1 MAAEFKTHP
10 GYEKDAERGEG
21 AGVFSRLRAHGAL
34 PLICLAAALVPV
46 VAIFVLATPK
56 YAMNPD
62 DHIQQLYAS
71 GRFLGASAGWL
82 MPYSL
87 LPVSA
92 PLSALYR
99 MLPGV
104 PWYPLM
110 LAGGIVVSYA
120 IAAVQALRSRLSDA
134 VAKVTCILL
143 LMFEVLTTFYLTYTV
158 VAFLAFGAGLM
169 LVLRHAAFERRAGLA
184 ASDVLG
190 CLLVVFG
197 YALRPESGL
206 AALVVFCPFAGWVLI
221 KNRNIASIVRGAVV
235 LALIALTTVGSN
247 FAYNSTPGWE
257 GYTAYLDAGRDVM
270 DFPISSTE
278 RLQAADP
285 DMSENDIDMLY
296 DWLFIDKD
304 VFNTESFEKL
314 GQGVDH
320 YALGNLVSA
329 LKAKRTYPVFAIIGV
344 VALAAWAMAADLRRR
359 GSRAGGLAAA
369 IAVAFA
375 ASCALLIIRAR
386 VRTHVLLPLIVMALF
401 ALIAC
406 AHAPKRAAGG
416 SHARADA
423 SAGSAGLLRGPA
435 RIAVPVLSCV
445 LALGACGGFWY
456 KEIRSLNAETSAATV
471 KAVNA
476 YIEENPDELIVFG
489 GNATLMYTSQNAL
502 SFESWSCPDNVLPAG
517 SVWGTY
523 TAPWQEFCARWGITN
538 EDTFSQ
544 LAALDNAVC
553 IGVPEKMEHL
563 RTYIEE
569 HTGKSV
575 ELELVCELGPGLVDT
590 SVNLGVYRFSFT
602 E

>member
-1 MAAEFKTHP
+1 MAVEFKTVP
-10 GYEKDAERGEG
+10 GYEKDAEREERGG
-21 AGVFSRLRAHGAL
+21 AFSRLRAQGTL
-34 PLICLAAALVPV
+34 PLICLVVALVPA
-46 VAIFVLATPK
+46 VAICVLATPK

-99 MLPGV
+99 VLPGV

-110 LAGGIVVSYA
+110 LVGGIVVSYA

-134 VAKVTCILL
+134 LAKVVCVLL
-143 LMFEVLTTFYLTYTV
+143 LMFETLTTFYLTYTV
-158 VAFLAFGAGLM
+158 VAFLVFGAGLM
-169 LVLRHAAFERRAGLA
+169 LVLRHAAFERRAGVT
-184 ASDVLG
+184 ASDIFG
-190 CLLVVFG
+190 CLLAVWG

-206 AALVVFCPFAGWVLI
+206 AALVVFCPFAFWVLI
-221 KNRNIASIVRGAVV
+221 KNRNVASIVRGAVV

-247 FAYNSTPGWE
+247 FAYSSTPGWE

-270 DFPISSTE
+270 DFPVSTTE

-344 VALAAWAMAADLRRR
+344 VALAAWALAADLKRR

-375 ASCALLIIRAR
+375 ASCALLIVRAR

-401 ALIAC
+401 ALVVC
-406 AHAPKRAAGG
+406 AHAPKSAAAGG
-416 SHARADA
+416 SHARSDA
-423 SAGSAGLLRGPA
+423 AAGLLRGRA
-435 RIAVPVLSCV
+435 RVLVPVLTCV
-445 LALGACGGFWY
+445 LALGICCGFWY

-476 YIEENPDELIVFG
+476 YIEDNPDELIVFG
-489 GNATLMYTSQNAL
+489 GNATLMYTSQNAF
-502 SFESWSCPDNVLPAG
+502 SFESWDCPENVLPAG

-523 TAPWQEFCARWGITN
+523 TAPWQEFCAHWGITN

-544 LAALDNAVC
+544 LPALDDAVC

-563 RTYIEE
+563 RSYIEE

-575 ELELVCELGPGLVDT
+575 ELELVEELGPGLVDT

>member
-1 MAAEFKTHP
+1 MAAELKTHP
-10 GYEKDAERGEG
+10 DYDKDVGRDERGG
-21 AGVFSRLRAHGAL
+21 AFSRLRAQGAL
-34 PLICLAAALVPV
+34 PLICLIVALVPV
-46 VAIFVLATPK
+46 VVIFVLATPK

-71 GRFLGASAGWL
+71 GRFLGASAGYL

-92 PLSALYR
+92 PLSALYCV
-99 MLPGV
+99 LPSV
-104 PWYPLM
+104 PWYPLL
-110 LAGGIVVSYA
+110 LAGLIVISYA
-120 IAAVQALRSRLSDA
+120 VAAVQALRSRLSDA
-134 VAKVTCILL
+134 MAKVACILL
-143 LMFEVLTTFYLTYTV
+143 LMFEILTTFYLTYTV

-169 LVLRHAAFERRAGLA
+169 LVLRHASFERRAGVT
-184 ASDVLG
+184 ASDIFG
-190 CLLVVFG
+190 CLLVVVG

-206 AALVVFCPFAGWVLI
+206 AALVVFCPFAFWVLI
-221 KNRNIASIVRGAVV
+221 KNRNVASIVRGVVV

-247 FAYNSTPGWE
+247 FAYNSAPGWE

-270 DFPISSTE
+270 DFPMSTTE

-304 VFNTESFEKL
+304 VFNTESFEEL

-344 VALAAWAMAADLRRR
+344 VALAAWAVAADLKRR
-359 GSRAGGLAAA
+359 GSRVGGLAAA
-369 IAVAFA
+369 VAVAFA

-386 VRTHVLLPLIVMALF
+386 VRTHVLLPLVIMALF
-401 ALIAC
+401 ALIMC
-406 AHAPKRAAGG
+406 AHAPKRASGG
-416 SHARADA
+416 SHARATGA
-423 SAGSAGLLRGPA
+423 ESGLLLGGA
-435 RIAVPVLSCV
+435 RIAVPVFTCV
-445 LALGACGGFWY
+445 LALGICGGFWY

-471 KAVNA
+471 EAVNS

-502 SFESWSCPDNVLPAG
+502 SFESWNCPENVLPAG

-523 TAPWQEFCARWGITN
+523 TAPWQEFCERWGITN

-544 LAALDNAVC
+544 LPALKNAVC

-575 ELELVCELGPGLVDT
+575 ELELVEELGPGLVDT

>member
-1 MAAEFKTHP
+1 MAAELKTHP
-10 GYEKDAERGEG
+10 DYDKDVERDERGS
-21 AGVFSRLRAHGAL
+21 AFSRLRAQGAL
-34 PLICLAAALVPV
+34 PLICLIVALVPV

-71 GRFLGASAGWL
+71 GRFLGASAGYL

-99 MLPGV
+99 VLPSV
-104 PWYPLM
+104 PWYPLL
-110 LAGGIVVSYA
+110 LAGLIVVSYA
-120 IAAVQALRSRLSDA
+120 VAAVQALRSRLSDA
-134 VAKVTCILL
+134 MAKVACILL
-143 LMFEVLTTFYLTYTV
+143 LMFEILTTFYLTYTV

-169 LVLRHAAFERRAGLA
+169 LVLRHASFERRAGVT
-184 ASDVLG
+184 ASDIFG
-190 CLLVVFG
+190 CLLVVVG

-206 AALVVFCPFAGWVLI
+206 AALVVFCPFAFWVLI
-221 KNRNIASIVRGAVV
+221 KNRNVASIVRGLVV
-235 LALIALTTVGSN
+235 LALIALMTVGSN
-247 FAYNSTPGWE
+247 FAYNSAPGWE
-257 GYTAYLDAGRDVM
+257 GYTAYLDAGRNVM
-270 DFPISSTE
+270 DFPTSTAE

-304 VFNTESFEKL
+304 VFNTESFEEL

-344 VALAAWAMAADLRRR
+344 VALAAWAVAADLKCR
-359 GSRAGGLAAA
+359 GSRVGGLAAA
-369 IAVAFA
+369 VAVAFA
-375 ASCALLIIRAR
+375 ASCVLLIIRAR
-386 VRTHVLLPLIVMALF
+386 VRTHVLLPLIIIALF
-401 ALIAC
+401 ALIMC
-406 AHAPKRAAGG
+406 AHAPKRASGG
-416 SHARADA
+416 SHARAT
-423 SAGSAGLLRGPA
+423 GVKAGLLRGGA
-435 RIAVPVLSCV
+435 RIAVPVLTCV
-445 LALGACGGFWY
+445 LAFGICGGFWY

-471 KAVNA
+471 EAVNS

-502 SFESWSCPDNVLPAG
+502 SFESWDCPENVLPAG

-523 TAPWQEFCARWGITN
+523 TAPWQEFCERWGITN

-544 LAALDNAVC
+544 LPALKNAVC

-575 ELELVCELGPGLVDT
+575 ELELVEELGPGLVDS